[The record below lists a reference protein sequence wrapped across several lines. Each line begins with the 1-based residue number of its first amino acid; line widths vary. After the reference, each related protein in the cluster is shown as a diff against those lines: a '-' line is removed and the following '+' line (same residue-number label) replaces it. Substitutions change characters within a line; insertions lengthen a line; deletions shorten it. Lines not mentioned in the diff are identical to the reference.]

1 MGRDALKDSL
11 DEFVKD
17 IVDIVVIGVKA
28 DKTVYVKTSIYDK
41 EEFQAVLTTAILM
54 SVVNSSKFGNDG
66 VDTLQ

>member
-66 VDTLQ
+66 VDTVQ

>member
-1 MGRDALKDSL
+1 MGRNALKDSL
-11 DEFVKD
+11 DEFVKE
-17 IVDIVVIGVKA
+17 IVDIVVIGVKP

-66 VDTLQ
+66 VDTVQ